1 MTIKFGE
8 NEIEAF
14 KEAGNIGAGHAAI
27 ALTKLFARDVDMS
40 IPFVRHGDTDSIL
53 EAAEIDKDSLVA
65 YEALTVTE
73 PVKYKLSVFFKTES
87 VKSIINLLTTSNLS
101 DISNPDQLT
110 KMQKSLVQEV
120 GSTIMLRYIAALNK
134 MMRVDIVPK
143 NAPDIKF
150 AKAKAAFDTLFADE
164 GNEVF
169 LIQLDLFTEEQKFE
183 CQLFIQPS
191 VDTIEE
197 FRKAFYLS

>member
-1 MTIKFGE
+1 MSSPFGE

-40 IPFVRHGDTDSIL
+40 IPFVRHGNTESIL
-53 EAAEIDKDSLVA
+53 DEAKIDKDMLVA
-65 YEALTVTE
+65 YEALSIDD
-73 PVKYKLSVFFKTES
+73 PVKYKLSVFFKPQS
-87 VKSIINLLTTSNLS
+87 VLSIINLLTTTKLS
-101 DISNPDQLT
+101 ELTDPSQLT
-110 KMQKSLVQEV
+110 KMQKSLIQEV
-120 GSTIMLRYIAALNK
+120 GSTIILRYIAALNK

-143 NAPDIKF
+143 HAPDIKF
-150 AKAKAAFDTLFADE
+150 DKAKKAFDTLFTDE
-164 GNEVF
+164 GNDIF

-191 VDTIEE
+191 PETIEE
-197 FRKAFYLS
+197 YRKAFYLN